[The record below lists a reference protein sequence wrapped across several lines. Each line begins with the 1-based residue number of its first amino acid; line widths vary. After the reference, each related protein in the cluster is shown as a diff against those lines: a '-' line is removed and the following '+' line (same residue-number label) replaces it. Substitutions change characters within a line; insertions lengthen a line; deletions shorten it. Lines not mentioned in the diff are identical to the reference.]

1 MVKFTFKASLI
12 ALLLF
17 VPIKAK
23 EAITSHYNSENDN
36 LYLKAENEN
45 KLTKSNIVKYF
56 HKIKHK
62 FKFPKTVLKQMI
74 LESGNLKSTVCKENN
89 NLFGFRKV
97 SGRETTAIKGK
108 LLNNYSVYNTFKESI
123 DDYILWQNKHLTA
136 CNNEKQYEQ
145 YLKKHY
151 ASDGN
156 NYIETIHNI
165 DLGKFFK
172 NRQLDS
178 LSIN

>member
-1 MVKFTFKASLI
+1 
-12 ALLLF
+12 
-17 VPIKAK
+17 
-23 EAITSHYNSENDN
+23 
-36 LYLKAENEN
+36 
-45 KLTKSNIVKYF
+45 
-56 HKIKHK
+56 
-62 FKFPKTVLKQMI
+62 MI